1 MLNKKKEARMKLLR
15 TSILIVGLLS
25 LVFYSQVAVAQKS
38 EDDNSIPYPLEK
50 WKGVQG
56 KTLAD
61 SKPYFVGQRNAPDG
75 APNV

>member
-1 MLNKKKEARMKLLR
+1 MKLLR
-15 TSILIVGLLS
+15 TSILIVGLLF

-38 EDDNSIPYPLEK
+38 EDNNSIPYPLEK

-61 SKPYFVGQRNAPDG
+61 
-75 APNV
+75 